1 MFQEDSH
8 EISDQFIIAL
18 IKQELEEFSMG
29 EGNEEVFFSLED
41 DVPVASS
48 KPTKATPV
56 AEEEETTLEDVEILD
71 AEIVMQATGD
81 YAVEWPLIGMDCPD
95 CASKAIKALNF
106 MPQVSTPVVSA
117 TSGKVK
123 LSINLEK
130 GPLSEVSNV
139 LRSLGHA
146 PDTEHHHL
154 KGIKAANV
162 AKRNNTT
169 LRELKKLFR
178 LQPGVLDAD
187 IEKDGRILLQMVTSG
202 DQELLAKRDEAI
214 EEVCGS
220 QPRYVTT
227 TSNRLRPDQFRLLG
241 AAFALPILLAVMFL
255 EIIGIE
261 GWIPALIA
269 LPGIIISSY
278 QMFREAIASI
288 INRQLGFQ
296 VLTSLAVIGAC
307 GLMMWEEALIVSI
320 LVALTAHLEG
330 DALMKAREAMQGGLD
345 RLPRVARRVKEKQS
359 FTPSAIQ
366 IGGIASM
373 SNAMSPMNTHH
384 HHHAGP
390 EQIPIDLLKVGDH
403 IEIRSGELV
412 PSDGTIIEGR
422 GALNKAPLTGE
433 SVPVDVEEGD
443 FLQAGLVL
451 ARGPVVL
458 EVEAVGEETQLFE
471 LIEAVHT
478 FRDEPPRLQ
487 ASIERF
493 TSIWIPIVLFGA
505 FGVYWFLYPDNWK
518 IILLLW
524 VVACPC
530 AMLLAAPV
538 PHAAALA
545 NSAHMGAIA
554 RGGNVLERLAKVNHV
569 FLDKTGTLTSGKPSI
584 GQVIMAKGRR
594 KDASIALAAGIEAR
608 SSHPY
613 AEALREYAT
622 GLNIE
627 PSEVKK
633 IKDVNAGIQAVR
645 NKEEVLMLRPDALA
659 TYNIEMP
666 SEIQAEVKRAEQ
678 QGHGASVLAKG
689 GKCVALFT
697 FVHDDTRQ
705 GADELIPELHKMG
718 IHVQLL
724 SGDQQGAVDRFA
736 SSVGLPKTDAFGN
749 QSPEDK
755 VDVVRS
761 RSEIAVTMMVGDGFN
776 DAAALAVADVGV
788 AVGSGESVNVEAA
801 DVMIPGDDPR
811 MLADLLKLAR
821 KTERNFR
828 QNISFSMMVTVT
840 LVYAVVNGFY
850 DALWVGVLVHELSV
864 ILVILNGARLA
875 EGTGTLTLVKNTF
888 IAMWEATRIAL
899 ETGRK
904 QLLEMRT

>member
-1 MFQEDSH
+1 MTV
-8 EISDQFIIAL
+8 L
-18 IKQELEEFSMG
+18 IKQEQDQNDMG
-29 EGNEEVFFSLED
+29 EDDSDVFFSLED
-41 DVPVASS
+41 DPVEGPSEPVQAPPSVIVNE
-48 KPTKATPV
+48 PV
-56 AEEEETTLEDVEILD
+56 AEEVEILD

-81 YAVEWPLIGMDCPD
+81 YTVEWPLIGMDCPD
-95 CASKAIKALNF
+95 CASKATKALNL
-106 MPQVSTPVVSA
+106 MPQVSCPVVSA
-117 TSGKVK
+117 TSGEVK
-123 LSINLEK
+123 LSVDLEK
-130 GPLSEVSNV
+130 GALSEVSNV

-146 PDTEHHHL
+146 PDTEHHQL
-154 KGIKAANV
+154 KGVKAGNV

-178 LQPGVLDAD
+178 LQPGILDAD

-202 DQELLAKRDEAI
+202 DKELLKKRDEAI
-214 EEVCGS
+214 EQVCGS
-220 QPRYVTT
+220 EPRYVAT

-241 AAFALPILLAVMFL
+241 AAFALPLLLIIIAL
-255 EIIGIE
+255 ELVGIE
-261 GWIPALIA
+261 GWIPAAIA
-269 LPGIIISSY
+269 IPGILVSSY

-288 INRQLGFQ
+288 VNRQLGFQ

-307 GLMMWEEALIVSI
+307 GLMMWEEALIVAI

-345 RLPRVARRVKEKQS
+345 RLPRVARRVPEKKS
-359 FTPSAIQ
+359 FTPSSIQ
-366 IGGIASM
+366 IGIAPSTT
-373 SNAMSPMNTHH
+373 ATMSPAVD
-384 HHHAGP
+384 HAHSEP
-390 EQIPIDLLKVGDH
+390 EQVPIDLLSVGDL
-403 IEIRSGELV
+403 IEVRSGELV
-412 PSDGTIIEGR
+412 PADGRIVEGR

-443 FLQAGLVL
+443 FVQAGLVL

-458 EVEAVGEETQLFE
+458 KVEAVGEQTQLFE

-487 ASIERF
+487 ASIEKF
-493 TSIWIPIVLFGA
+493 TALWIPIVLFGA

-530 AMLLAAPV
+530 ALLLAAPV

-554 RGGNVLERLAKVNHV
+554 RGGDVLERLAKVNHV

-584 GQVIMAKGRR
+584 GKVVMAKGRR
-594 KDASIALAAGIEAR
+594 REASVALAAGIEAR

-613 AEALREYAT
+613 ADALRAFAEEQ
-622 GLNIE
+622 NIQ
-627 PSEVKK
+627 PVDVKN
-633 IKDVNAGIQAVR
+633 IKDVNAGIQAMR
-645 NKEEVLMLRPDALA
+645 SKEEVLMLRPDALA
-659 TYNIEMP
+659 EYNIEIP
-666 SEIQAEVKRAEQ
+666 AELKKEVELAEA

-718 IHVQLL
+718 IHVQIL

-736 SSVGLPKTDAFGN
+736 SSVGLPKADAFGN

-755 VDVVRS
+755 VAVVRS
-761 RSEIAVTMMVGDGFN
+761 RSDIAVTMMVGDGFN

-811 MLADLLKLAR
+811 MLSDLLKLAR
-821 KTERNFR
+821 RTERNFR
-828 QNISFSMMVTVT
+828 QNLSFSILVTVT

-850 DALWVGVLVHELSV
+850 DALWVGVLVHEASV

-904 QLLEMRT
+904 QLREMRS

>member
-1 MFQEDSH
+1 MAE
-8 EISDQFIIAL
+8 
-18 IKQELEEFSMG
+18 G
-29 EGNEEVFFSLED
+29 EGDVFFSLED
-41 DVPVASS
+41 DVKETPS
-48 KPTKATPV
+48 KPVEVAPTPV
-56 AEEEETTLEDVEILD
+56 EEEQPLEDVEILD

-81 YAVEWPLIGMDCPD
+81 YKVEWPLVGMDCPD
-95 CASKAIKALNF
+95 CASKATKALNL
-106 MPQVSTPVVSA
+106 MPQVSSPVVSA
-117 TSGKVK
+117 TSGEVK
-123 LSINLEK
+123 LSVDLEK
-130 GPLSEVSNV
+130 GALSEVSNV

-154 KGIKAANV
+154 KGVKAANV

-178 LQPGVLDAD
+178 LQPGILDAD

-202 DQELLAKRDEAI
+202 DQELLKKRDEAI
-214 EEVCGS
+214 EQVCGS
-220 QPRYVTT
+220 QPKYVAT

-241 AAFALPILLAVMFL
+241 AAFALPLLLIIIVL
-255 EIIGIE
+255 ELIGIE
-261 GWIPALIA
+261 GWIPAAIA
-269 LPGIIISSY
+269 IPGIIVSSY
-278 QMFREAIASI
+278 QMFREAIASVV
-288 INRQLGFQ
+288 NRQLGFQ

-307 GLMMWEEALIVSI
+307 GLMMWEEALIVAI

-345 RLPRVARRVKEKQS
+345 RLPRVARRIPDKKS

-366 IGGIASM
+366 IGGAS
-373 SNAMSPMNTHH
+373 SISLPMAPAGG
-384 HHHAGP
+384 HADSEP
-390 EQIPIDLLKVGDH
+390 EQVPIDLLSVGDL
-403 IEIRSGELV
+403 IEVRSGELV
-412 PSDGTIIEGR
+412 PADGRIVDGR

-433 SVPVDVEEGD
+433 SVPEDVQEGD
-443 FLQAGLVL
+443 FVQAGLVL
-451 ARGPVVL
+451 ARGPVIL
-458 EVEAVGEETQLFE
+458 KVEAVGEATQLFE

-493 TSIWIPIVLFGA
+493 TAIWIPVVLFGA
-505 FGVYWFLYPDNWK
+505 FGVYWFMYPDNWK

-530 AMLLAAPV
+530 ALLLAAPV

-584 GQVIMAKGRR
+584 GKVVMAKGRR
-594 KDASIALAAGIEAR
+594 REASVALAAGIEAR

-613 AEALREYAT
+613 AEALREFAEEQK
-622 GLNIE
+622 IQAV
-627 PSEVKK
+627 EVKK
-633 IKDVNAGIQAVR
+633 IKDVNAGIQAMR
-645 NKEEVLMLRPDALA
+645 NKEEVLMLRPDALSE
-659 TYNIEMP
+659 YKIELP
-666 SEIQAEVKRAEQ
+666 AELKKEVELAES

-718 IHVQLL
+718 IHVQIL

-755 VDVVRS
+755 VAVVRS
-761 RSEIAVTMMVGDGFN
+761 RSDISVTMMVGDGFN

-801 DVMIPGDDPR
+801 DVLIPGDDPR

-821 KTERNFR
+821 RTERNFK
-828 QNISFSMMVTVT
+828 QNLTFSILVTIT
-840 LVYAVVNGFY
+840 LVYAVINGFY
-850 DALWVGVLVHELSV
+850 SALWVGVLVHEASV

-888 IAMWEATRIAL
+888 IAMWEATITAL
-899 ETGRK
+899 QTGRK
-904 QLLEMRT
+904 QLNEMRS

>member
-1 MFQEDSH
+1 
-8 EISDQFIIAL
+8 
-18 IKQELEEFSMG
+18 MG
-29 EGNEEVFFSLED
+29 EGDEEVFFSLED
-41 DVPVASS
+41 EEPKTSS
-48 KPTKATPV
+48 KQEQPSIPPQ
-56 AEEEETTLEDVEILD
+56 EDESDDKNIEILD
-71 AEIVMQATGD
+71 AEIIMQATGD
-81 YAVEWPLIGMDCPD
+81 YLVEWPLIGMDCPD
-95 CASKAIKALNF
+95 CASKATKALNL

-117 TSGKVK
+117 TSGEVK
-123 LSINLEK
+123 LSLDLEK
-130 GPLSEVSNV
+130 GALSEVSNV

-169 LRELKKLFR
+169 LRDLKKLFR
-178 LQPGVLDAD
+178 LQPGILDAD

-202 DQELLAKRDEAI
+202 DQELLNKRDEAI
-214 EEVCGS
+214 EQVCGS
-220 QPRYVTT
+220 APRYVAT

-241 AAFALPILLAVMFL
+241 AAFALPLLFIVIFL
-255 EIIGIE
+255 ELIGIG
-261 GWIPALIA
+261 GWIPAAIA
-269 LPGIIISSY
+269 IPGILVSSY

-288 INRQLGFQ
+288 VNRQLGFQ

-307 GLMMWEEALIVSI
+307 GLMMWEEALIVAI

-345 RLPRVARRVKEKQS
+345 RLPRVARRVKEKKS
-359 FTPSAIQ
+359 FSPSTIQ
-366 IGGIASM
+366 IGGFTPVSNSM
-373 SNAMSPMNTHH
+373 APSAVHSHS
-384 HHHAGP
+384 GP
-390 EQIPIDLLKVGDH
+390 EQIPIDLLSVGDH

-412 PSDGTIIEGR
+412 PADGRIVEGK
-422 GALNKAPLTGE
+422 GALNRAPLTGE
-433 SVPVDVEEGD
+433 SVPVDVEDGD
-443 FLQAGLVL
+443 FVQAGLVL
-451 ARGPVVL
+451 SRGPIIL
-458 EVEAVGEETQLFE
+458 EVEAVGDDTQLFE

-493 TSIWIPIVLFGA
+493 TAIWVPIVLFGA

-518 IILLLW
+518 IVLLLW

-530 AMLLAAPV
+530 ALLLAAPV

-554 RGGNVLERLAKVNHV
+554 RGGNVLERLARVNHV

-584 GQVIMAKGRR
+584 GKVVMAKGRR
-594 KDASIALAAGIEAR
+594 RDASVALAAGIEAR

-613 AEALREYAT
+613 AEALREFAEKE
-622 GLNIE
+622 NIQ

-633 IKDVNAGIQAVR
+633 IKDVNAGIQAMR
-645 NKEEVLMLRPDALA
+645 NKEEVLMLRPDALSE
-659 TYNIEMP
+659 YSIELP
-666 SEIQAEVKRAEQ
+666 EELQKEVELTQ
-678 QGHGASVLAKG
+678 SLGHGASVLTKG

-718 IHVQLL
+718 IHVQIL

-736 SSVGLPKTDAFGN
+736 SSVGLQKTDAFGN

-755 VDVVRS
+755 VAVVRE
-761 RSEIAVTMMVGDGFN
+761 RSDISVTMMVGDGFN

-821 KTERNFR
+821 RTERNFR
-828 QNISFSMMVTVT
+828 QNLSFSILVTIT

-888 IAMWEATRIAL
+888 IAMWEATMVAVD
-899 ETGRK
+899 TGRK
-904 QLLEMRT
+904 QLSEIRS

>member
-1 MFQEDSH
+1 MTV
-8 EISDQFIIAL
+8 L
-18 IKQELEEFSMG
+18 IKQEQDQNDMG
-29 EGNEEVFFSLED
+29 EDDSDVFFSLED
-41 DVPVASS
+41 DPVEGPSEPVQAPPSVIVNE
-48 KPTKATPV
+48 PV
-56 AEEEETTLEDVEILD
+56 AEEVEILD

-81 YAVEWPLIGMDCPD
+81 YTVEWPLIGMDCPD
-95 CASKAIKALNF
+95 CASKATKALNL
-106 MPQVSTPVVSA
+106 MPQVSCPVVSA
-117 TSGKVK
+117 TSGEVK
-123 LSINLEK
+123 LSVDLEK
-130 GPLSEVSNV
+130 GALSEVSNV

-146 PDTEHHHL
+146 PDTEHHRL
-154 KGIKAANV
+154 KGVKAGNV

-178 LQPGVLDAD
+178 LQPGILDAD

-202 DQELLAKRDEAI
+202 DKELLKKRDEAI
-214 EEVCGS
+214 EQVCGS
-220 QPRYVTT
+220 EPRYVAT

-241 AAFALPILLAVMFL
+241 AAFALPLLLIIIAL
-255 EIIGIE
+255 ELVGIE
-261 GWIPALIA
+261 GWIPAAIA
-269 LPGIIISSY
+269 IPGILVSSY

-288 INRQLGFQ
+288 VNRQLGFQ

-307 GLMMWEEALIVSI
+307 GLMMWEEALIVAI

-345 RLPRVARRVKEKQS
+345 RLPRVARRVPEKKS
-359 FTPSAIQ
+359 FTPSSIQ
-366 IGGIASM
+366 IGIAPSTT
-373 SNAMSPMNTHH
+373 ATMSPAVD
-384 HHHAGP
+384 HAHSEP
-390 EQIPIDLLKVGDH
+390 EQVPIDLLSVGDL
-403 IEIRSGELV
+403 IEVRSGELV
-412 PSDGTIIEGR
+412 PADGRIVEGR

-443 FLQAGLVL
+443 FVQAGLVL

-458 EVEAVGEETQLFE
+458 KVEAVGEQTQLFE

-487 ASIERF
+487 ASIEKF
-493 TSIWIPIVLFGA
+493 TALWIPIVLFGA

-530 AMLLAAPV
+530 ALLLAAPV

-554 RGGNVLERLAKVNHV
+554 RGGDVLERLAKVNHV

-584 GQVIMAKGRR
+584 GKVVMAKGRR
-594 KDASIALAAGIEAR
+594 REASVALAAGIEAR

-613 AEALREYAT
+613 ADALRAFAEEQ
-622 GLNIE
+622 NIQ
-627 PSEVKK
+627 PVDVKN
-633 IKDVNAGIQAVR
+633 IKDVNAGIQAMR

-659 TYNIEMP
+659 EYNIEIP
-666 SEIQAEVKRAEQ
+666 AELKKEVELAEA

-718 IHVQLL
+718 IHVQIL

-736 SSVGLPKTDAFGN
+736 SSVGLPKADAFGN

-755 VDVVRS
+755 VAVVRS
-761 RSEIAVTMMVGDGFN
+761 RSDIAVTMMVGDGFN

-811 MLADLLKLAR
+811 MLSDLLKLAR
-821 KTERNFR
+821 RTERNFR
-828 QNISFSMMVTVT
+828 QNLSFSILVTVT

-850 DALWVGVLVHELSV
+850 DALWVGVLVHEASV

-904 QLLEMRT
+904 QLREMRS

>member
-1 MFQEDSH
+1 MT
-8 EISDQFIIAL
+8 AL
-18 IKQELEEFSMG
+18 IKQEHEQILMG
-29 EGNEEVFFSLED
+29 EGDSDVFFSLED
-41 DVPVASS
+41 DVKETPS
-48 KPTKATPV
+48 KPVEVAPTPV
-56 AEEEETTLEDVEILD
+56 EKEQPLEDVEILD

-81 YAVEWPLIGMDCPD
+81 YKVEWPLVGMDCPD
-95 CASKAIKALNF
+95 CASKATKALNL
-106 MPQVSTPVVSA
+106 MPQVSSPVVSA
-117 TSGKVK
+117 TSGEVK
-123 LSINLEK
+123 LSVDLEK
-130 GPLSEVSNV
+130 GALSEVSNV

-146 PDTEHHHL
+146 PNTEHHHL
-154 KGIKAANV
+154 KGVKAANV
-162 AKRNNTT
+162 AKRNNAT

-178 LQPGVLDAD
+178 LQPGILDAD

-202 DQELLAKRDEAI
+202 DQELLKKRDEAI
-214 EEVCGS
+214 EQVCGS
-220 QPRYVTT
+220 QPKYVAT

-241 AAFALPILLAVMFL
+241 AAFALPLLLTIIILELV
-255 EIIGIE
+255 GIE
-261 GWIPALIA
+261 GWIPAAIA
-269 LPGIIISSY
+269 IPGILVSSY
-278 QMFREAIASI
+278 QMFREAIASVV
-288 INRQLGFQ
+288 NRQLGFQ

-307 GLMMWEEALIVSI
+307 GLMMWEEALIVAI

-345 RLPRVARRVKEKQS
+345 RLPRVARRVPQKKS
-359 FTPSAIQ
+359 FIPSAIQ
-366 IGGIASM
+366 IGGAPST
-373 SNAMSPMNTHH
+373 SLPMAPAGG
-384 HHHAGP
+384 HADSEP
-390 EQIPIDLLKVGDH
+390 EQVPIDLLSVGDL
-403 IEIRSGELV
+403 IEVRSGELV
-412 PSDGTIIEGR
+412 PADGRIVDGR

-443 FLQAGLVL
+443 FVQAGLVL
-451 ARGPVVL
+451 ARGPVIL
-458 EVEAVGEETQLFE
+458 KVEAVGEETQLFE

-493 TSIWIPIVLFGA
+493 TAIWIPIVLFGA
-505 FGVYWFLYPDNWK
+505 FGVYWFLYPENWK

-530 AMLLAAPV
+530 ALLLAAPV

-584 GQVIMAKGRR
+584 GKVVMAKGRR
-594 KDASIALAAGIEAR
+594 REASIALAAGIETR

-613 AEALREYAT
+613 AEALREFAEEQK
-622 GLNIE
+622 IQAV
-627 PSEVKK
+627 EVKK
-633 IKDVNAGIQAVR
+633 IKDVNAGIQAMR
-645 NKEEVLMLRPDALA
+645 NKEEVLMLRPDALSE
-659 TYNIEMP
+659 YKIELP
-666 SEIQAEVKRAEQ
+666 AELKKEVELAES

-718 IHVQLL
+718 IHVQIL

-755 VDVVRS
+755 VTVVRS
-761 RSEIAVTMMVGDGFN
+761 RSDISVTMMVGDGFN

-801 DVMIPGDDPR
+801 DVLIPGDDPR

-821 KTERNFR
+821 RTERNFK
-828 QNISFSMMVTVT
+828 QNLTFSILVTIT
-840 LVYAVVNGFY
+840 LVYAVINGFY
-850 DALWVGVLVHELSV
+850 SALWVGVLVHEASV

-888 IAMWEATRIAL
+888 IAMWEATITAVQ
-899 ETGRK
+899 TGRK
-904 QLLEMRT
+904 QLNEMRS

>member
-1 MFQEDSH
+1 
-8 EISDQFIIAL
+8 
-18 IKQELEEFSMG
+18 
-29 EGNEEVFFSLED
+29 
-41 DVPVASS
+41 
-48 KPTKATPV
+48 
-56 AEEEETTLEDVEILD
+56 
-71 AEIVMQATGD
+71 
-81 YAVEWPLIGMDCPD
+81 
-95 CASKAIKALNF
+95 
-106 MPQVSTPVVSA
+106 
-117 TSGKVK
+117 
-123 LSINLEK
+123 
-130 GPLSEVSNV
+130 
-139 LRSLGHA
+139 
-146 PDTEHHHL
+146 
-154 KGIKAANV
+154 
-162 AKRNNTT
+162 
-169 LRELKKLFR
+169 
-178 LQPGVLDAD
+178 
-187 IEKDGRILLQMVTSG
+187 
-202 DQELLAKRDEAI
+202 
-214 EEVCGS
+214 
-220 QPRYVTT
+220 
-227 TSNRLRPDQFRLLG
+227 
-241 AAFALPILLAVMFL
+241 
-255 EIIGIE
+255 
-261 GWIPALIA
+261 
-269 LPGIIISSY
+269 
-278 QMFREAIASI
+278 
-288 INRQLGFQ
+288 
-296 VLTSLAVIGAC
+296 
-307 GLMMWEEALIVSI
+307 SI

-359 FTPSAIQ
+359 FAPSAIQ
-366 IGGIASM
+366 IGGIAPMSTSM
-373 SNAMSPMNTHH
+373 APTNAHDH
-384 HHHAGP
+384 GEP
-390 EQIPIDLLKVGDH
+390 EQIPIDLLSVGDH

-412 PSDGTIIEGR
+412 PADGKIVEGR

-493 TSIWIPIVLFGA
+493 TAIWIPIVLFGA

-584 GQVIMAKGRR
+584 GQVIIAKGRR

-613 AEALREYAT
+613 AEALREYASDH
-622 GLNIE
+622 NIE

-659 TYNIEMP
+659 AYNIEMP
-666 SEIQAEVKRAEQ
+666 SEIQTEVERAEQ

-755 VDVVRS
+755 VAVVRS

-821 KTERNFR
+821 RTERNFR
-828 QNISFSMMVTVT
+828 QNLSFSILVTVT

-850 DALWVGVLVHELSV
+850 DALWVGVLVHEMSV

-875 EGTGTLTLVKNTF
+875 EGTGMLTLVKNTF

-904 QLLEMRT
+904 QLREMRT

>member
-1 MFQEDSH
+1 
-8 EISDQFIIAL
+8 
-18 IKQELEEFSMG
+18 MG
-29 EGNEEVFFSLED
+29 EGDEEVFFSLED
-41 DVPVASS
+41 EEPKTPS
-48 KPTKATPV
+48 KQEQPSIPPQ
-56 AEEEETTLEDVEILD
+56 EDESDDKNIEILD
-71 AEIVMQATGD
+71 AEIIMQATGD
-81 YAVEWPLIGMDCPD
+81 YLVEWPLIGMDCPD
-95 CASKAIKALNF
+95 CASKATKALNL

-117 TSGKVK
+117 TSGEVK
-123 LSINLEK
+123 LSLDLEK
-130 GPLSEVSNV
+130 GALSEVSNV

-169 LRELKKLFR
+169 LRDLKKLFR
-178 LQPGVLDAD
+178 LQPGILDAD

-202 DQELLAKRDEAI
+202 DQELLNKRDEAI
-214 EEVCGS
+214 EQVCGS
-220 QPRYVTT
+220 APRYVAT

-241 AAFALPILLAVMFL
+241 AAFALPLLFIVIFL
-255 EIIGIE
+255 ELIGIG
-261 GWIPALIA
+261 GWIPAAIA
-269 LPGIIISSY
+269 IPGILVSSY

-288 INRQLGFQ
+288 VNRQLGFQ

-307 GLMMWEEALIVSI
+307 GLMMWEEALIVAI

-345 RLPRVARRVKEKQS
+345 RLPRVARRVKEKKS
-359 FTPSAIQ
+359 FSPSTIQ
-366 IGGIASM
+366 IGGFTPVSNSM
-373 SNAMSPMNTHH
+373 APSAVHSHS
-384 HHHAGP
+384 GP
-390 EQIPIDLLKVGDH
+390 EQIPIDLLSVGDH

-412 PSDGTIIEGR
+412 PADGRIVEGK
-422 GALNKAPLTGE
+422 GALNRAPLTGE
-433 SVPVDVEEGD
+433 SVPVDVEDGD
-443 FLQAGLVL
+443 FVQAGLVL
-451 ARGPVVL
+451 SRGPIIL
-458 EVEAVGEETQLFE
+458 EVEAVGDDTQLFE

-493 TSIWIPIVLFGA
+493 TAIWVPIVLFGA

-518 IILLLW
+518 IVLLLW

-530 AMLLAAPV
+530 ALLLAAPV

-554 RGGNVLERLAKVNHV
+554 RGGNVLERLARVNHV

-584 GQVIMAKGRR
+584 GKVVMAKGRR
-594 KDASIALAAGIEAR
+594 RDASVALAAGIEAR

-613 AEALREYAT
+613 AEALREFAEKE
-622 GLNIE
+622 NIQ

-633 IKDVNAGIQAVR
+633 IKDVNAGIQAMR
-645 NKEEVLMLRPDALA
+645 NKEEVLMLRPDALSE
-659 TYNIEMP
+659 YSIELP
-666 SEIQAEVKRAEQ
+666 EELQKEVELTQ
-678 QGHGASVLAKG
+678 SLGHGASVLTKG

-718 IHVQLL
+718 IHVQIL

-736 SSVGLPKTDAFGN
+736 SSVGLQKTDAFGN

-755 VDVVRS
+755 VTVVRE
-761 RSEIAVTMMVGDGFN
+761 RSDISVTMMVGDGFN

-821 KTERNFR
+821 RTERNFR
-828 QNISFSMMVTVT
+828 QNLSFSILVTIT

-888 IAMWEATRIAL
+888 IAMWEATMVAVD
-899 ETGRK
+899 TGRK
-904 QLLEMRT
+904 QLSEIRS

>member
-1 MFQEDSH
+1 
-8 EISDQFIIAL
+8 
-18 IKQELEEFSMG
+18 MG
-29 EGNEEVFFSLED
+29 ESDTDVFFSLED
-41 DVPVASS
+41 DDPKPSS
-48 KPTKATPV
+48 KSPEVPTQLP
-56 AEEEETTLEDVEILD
+56 EEEPVEEEDVEILD
-71 AEIVMQATGD
+71 AEIITQATGE
-81 YAVEWPLIGMDCPD
+81 YTVEWPLIGMDCPD
-95 CASKAIKALNF
+95 CASKATKALNL
-106 MPQVSTPVVSA
+106 MSQVSTPIVSA
-117 TSGKVK
+117 TSGEVK
-123 LSINLEK
+123 LSVDLEK
-130 GPLSEVSNV
+130 GALSEVSRV

-154 KGIKAANV
+154 KGVKAANV

-178 LQPGVLDAD
+178 LQPGILDAD

-202 DQELLAKRDEAI
+202 DQGLLKKRDEAI
-214 EEVCGS
+214 EQVCGS
-220 QPRYVTT
+220 APRYVAT
-227 TSNRLRPDQFRLLG
+227 TSDRLRPDQFRLLG
-241 AAFALPILLAVMFL
+241 AAFALPLLFIIIFL
-255 EIIGIE
+255 EVIGIE
-261 GWIPALIA
+261 GWIPAAIA
-269 LPGIIISSY
+269 IPGILVSSY
-278 QMFREAIASI
+278 QMFREAIASV

-307 GLMMWEEALIVSI
+307 GLMMWEEALIVAI

-330 DALMKAREAMQGGLD
+330 DALAKAREAMQGGLD
-345 RLPRVARRVKEKQS
+345 RLPRVARRVQSKKS

-366 IGGIASM
+366 IGGAS
-373 SNAMSPMNTHH
+373 SISLPMAPTGVGTNSE
-384 HHHAGP
+384 P
-390 EQIPIDLLKVGDH
+390 EQIPLELLSIGDH

-412 PSDGTIIEGR
+412 PTDGRIIEGR

-443 FLQAGLVL
+443 FVQAGLVL
-451 ARGPVVL
+451 ARGPIIL

-493 TSIWIPIVLFGA
+493 TAIWVPIVLFGA

-530 AMLLAAPV
+530 ALLLAAPV

-569 FLDKTGTLTSGKPSI
+569 FLDKTGTLTSGKPSL
-584 GQVIMAKGRR
+584 GKVVMAKGRR
-594 KDASIALAAGIEAR
+594 HDASVALAAGIEAR

-613 AEALREYAT
+613 AEALREFAQH
-622 GLNIE
+622 LNIE
-627 PSEVKK
+627 PIKVKK
-633 IKDVNAGIQAVR
+633 IKDVNAGIQAMR
-645 NKEEVLMLRPDALA
+645 NKEEVLMLRPNALSDYGIDISA
-659 TYNIEMP
+659 RLKKEVDL
-666 SEIQAEVKRAEQ
+666 AESS
-678 QGHGASVLAKG
+678 GHGASILTKG

-697 FVHDDTRQ
+697 FIHDDTLQ

-718 IHVQLL
+718 IHVQII

-736 SSVGLPKTDAFGN
+736 SSVGLPRTDAFGN

-755 VDVVRS
+755 VAVVRS
-761 RSEIAVTMMVGDGFN
+761 RSDIAVTMMVGDGFN

-788 AVGSGESVNVEAA
+788 AVGSGESVNIEAA
-801 DVMIPGDDPR
+801 DVMVPGDDPR

-821 KTERNFR
+821 RTERNFR
-828 QNISFSMMVTVT
+828 QNLSFSILVTVT

-850 DALWVGVLVHELSV
+850 DALWIGVLVHEMSV

-875 EGTGTLTLVKNTF
+875 EGTGTLTLVKKTF
-888 IAMWEATRIAL
+888 IAMWEATLVAFQ
-899 ETGRK
+899 TGRK
-904 QLLEMRT
+904 QFNKIRS

>member
-1 MFQEDSH
+1 
-8 EISDQFIIAL
+8 
-18 IKQELEEFSMG
+18 MG
-29 EGNEEVFFSLED
+29 EDDSDVFFSLED
-41 DVPVASS
+41 DPVEGPSEPVQAPPSVIVNE
-48 KPTKATPV
+48 PV
-56 AEEEETTLEDVEILD
+56 AEEVEILD

-81 YAVEWPLIGMDCPD
+81 YTVEWPLIGMDCPD
-95 CASKAIKALNF
+95 CASKATKALNL
-106 MPQVSTPVVSA
+106 MPQVSCPVVSA
-117 TSGKVK
+117 TSGEVK
-123 LSINLEK
+123 LSVDLEK
-130 GPLSEVSNV
+130 GALSEVSNV

-146 PDTEHHHL
+146 PDTEHHRL
-154 KGIKAANV
+154 KGVKAGNV

-178 LQPGVLDAD
+178 LQPGILDAD

-202 DQELLAKRDEAI
+202 DKELLKKRDEAI
-214 EEVCGS
+214 EQVCGS
-220 QPRYVTT
+220 EPRYVAT

-241 AAFALPILLAVMFL
+241 AAFALPLLLIIIAL
-255 EIIGIE
+255 ELVGIE
-261 GWIPALIA
+261 GWIPAAIA
-269 LPGIIISSY
+269 IPGILVSSY

-288 INRQLGFQ
+288 VNRQLGFQ

-307 GLMMWEEALIVSI
+307 GLMMWEEALIVAI

-345 RLPRVARRVKEKQS
+345 RLPRVARRVPEKKS
-359 FTPSAIQ
+359 FTPSTIQ
-366 IGGIASM
+366 IGIAPSTT
-373 SNAMSPMNTHH
+373 ATMSPAVD
-384 HHHAGP
+384 HAHSEP
-390 EQIPIDLLKVGDH
+390 EQVPIDLLSVGDL
-403 IEIRSGELV
+403 IEVRSGELV
-412 PSDGTIIEGR
+412 PADGRIVEGR

-443 FLQAGLVL
+443 FVQAGLVL

-458 EVEAVGEETQLFE
+458 KVEAVGEQTQLFE

-487 ASIERF
+487 ASIEKF
-493 TSIWIPIVLFGA
+493 TALWIPIVLFGA

-530 AMLLAAPV
+530 ALLLAAPV

-554 RGGNVLERLAKVNHV
+554 RGGDVLERLAKVNHV

-584 GQVIMAKGRR
+584 GKVVMAKGRR
-594 KDASIALAAGIEAR
+594 REASVALAAGIEAR

-613 AEALREYAT
+613 ADALRAFAEEQ
-622 GLNIE
+622 NIQ
-627 PSEVKK
+627 PVDVKN
-633 IKDVNAGIQAVR
+633 IKDVNAGIQAMR

-659 TYNIEMP
+659 EYNIEIP
-666 SEIQAEVKRAEQ
+666 AELKKEVELAEA

-718 IHVQLL
+718 IHVQIL

-736 SSVGLPKTDAFGN
+736 SSVGLPKADAFGN

-755 VDVVRS
+755 VAVVRS
-761 RSEIAVTMMVGDGFN
+761 RSDIAVTMMVGDGFN

-811 MLADLLKLAR
+811 MLSDLLKLAR
-821 KTERNFR
+821 RTERNFR
-828 QNISFSMMVTVT
+828 QNLSFSILVTVT

-850 DALWVGVLVHELSV
+850 DALWVGVLVHEASV

-904 QLLEMRT
+904 QLREMRS

>member
-1 MFQEDSH
+1 
-8 EISDQFIIAL
+8 
-18 IKQELEEFSMG
+18 MG
-29 EGNEEVFFSLED
+29 EGDEEVFFSLED
-41 DVPVASS
+41 EEPKTSS
-48 KPTKATPV
+48 KQEQPSLLPQ
-56 AEEEETTLEDVEILD
+56 EDESDDKNIEILD
-71 AEIVMQATGD
+71 AEIIMQATGD
-81 YAVEWPLIGMDCPD
+81 YLVEWPLIGMDCPD
-95 CASKAIKALNF
+95 CASKATKALNL

-117 TSGKVK
+117 TSGEVK
-123 LSINLEK
+123 LSLDLEK
-130 GPLSEVSNV
+130 GALSEVSNV

-169 LRELKKLFR
+169 LRDLKKLFR
-178 LQPGVLDAD
+178 LQPGILDAD

-202 DQELLAKRDEAI
+202 DQELLNKRDEAI
-214 EEVCGS
+214 EQVCGS
-220 QPRYVTT
+220 APRYVAT

-241 AAFALPILLAVMFL
+241 AAFALPLLFIVIFL
-255 EIIGIE
+255 ELIGIG
-261 GWIPALIA
+261 GWIPAAIA
-269 LPGIIISSY
+269 IPGILVSSY

-288 INRQLGFQ
+288 VNRQLGFQ

-307 GLMMWEEALIVSI
+307 GLMMWEEALIVAI

-345 RLPRVARRVKEKQS
+345 RLPRVARRVKEKKS
-359 FTPSAIQ
+359 FSPSTIQ
-366 IGGIASM
+366 IGGFTPVSNSM
-373 SNAMSPMNTHH
+373 APSAVHSHS
-384 HHHAGP
+384 GP
-390 EQIPIDLLKVGDH
+390 EQIPIDLLSVGDH

-412 PSDGTIIEGR
+412 PADGRIVEGK
-422 GALNKAPLTGE
+422 GALNRAPLTGE
-433 SVPVDVEEGD
+433 SVPVDVEDGD
-443 FLQAGLVL
+443 FVQAGLVL
-451 ARGPVVL
+451 SRGPIIL
-458 EVEAVGEETQLFE
+458 EVEAVGDDTQLFE

-493 TSIWIPIVLFGA
+493 TAIWVPIVLFGA

-518 IILLLW
+518 IVLLLW

-530 AMLLAAPV
+530 ALLLAAPV

-554 RGGNVLERLAKVNHV
+554 RGGNVLERLARVNHV

-584 GQVIMAKGRR
+584 GKVVMAKGRR
-594 KDASIALAAGIEAR
+594 RDASVALAAGIEAR

-613 AEALREYAT
+613 AEALREFAEKES
-622 GLNIE
+622 IQ

-633 IKDVNAGIQAVR
+633 IKDVNAGIQAMR
-645 NKEEVLMLRPDALA
+645 NKEEVLMLRPDALSE
-659 TYNIEMP
+659 YSIELP
-666 SEIQAEVKRAEQ
+666 EELQKEVELTQ
-678 QGHGASVLAKG
+678 SLGHGASVLTKD

-718 IHVQLL
+718 IHVQIL

-736 SSVGLPKTDAFGN
+736 SSVGLQKTDAFGN

-755 VDVVRS
+755 VAVVRE
-761 RSEIAVTMMVGDGFN
+761 RSDISVTMMVGDGFN

-821 KTERNFR
+821 RTERNFR
-828 QNISFSMMVTVT
+828 QNLSFSILVTIT

-888 IAMWEATRIAL
+888 IAMWEATMVAVD
-899 ETGRK
+899 TGRK
-904 QLLEMRT
+904 QLSEIRS

>member
-1 MFQEDSH
+1 
-8 EISDQFIIAL
+8 
-18 IKQELEEFSMG
+18 MG
-29 EGNEEVFFSLED
+29 EGDEEVFFSLED
-41 DVPVASS
+41 EEPKTSS
-48 KPTKATPV
+48 KQEQPSIPPQ
-56 AEEEETTLEDVEILD
+56 EDESDDKNIEILD
-71 AEIVMQATGD
+71 AEIIMQATGD
-81 YAVEWPLIGMDCPD
+81 YLVEWPLIGMDCPD
-95 CASKAIKALNF
+95 CASKATKALNL

-117 TSGKVK
+117 TSGEVK
-123 LSINLEK
+123 LSLDLEK
-130 GPLSEVSNV
+130 GALSEVSNV

-169 LRELKKLFR
+169 LRDLKKLFR
-178 LQPGVLDAD
+178 LQPGILDAD

-202 DQELLAKRDEAI
+202 DQELLNKRDEAI
-214 EEVCGS
+214 EQVCGS
-220 QPRYVTT
+220 APRYVAT

-241 AAFALPILLAVMFL
+241 AAFALPLLFIVIFL
-255 EIIGIE
+255 ELIGIG
-261 GWIPALIA
+261 GWIPAAIA
-269 LPGIIISSY
+269 IPGILVSSY

-288 INRQLGFQ
+288 VNRQLGFQ

-307 GLMMWEEALIVSI
+307 GLMMWEEALIVAI

-345 RLPRVARRVKEKQS
+345 RLPRVARRVKEKKS
-359 FTPSAIQ
+359 FSPSTIQ
-366 IGGIASM
+366 IGGFTPVSNSM
-373 SNAMSPMNTHH
+373 APSAVHSHS
-384 HHHAGP
+384 GP
-390 EQIPIDLLKVGDH
+390 EQIPIDLLSVGDH

-412 PSDGTIIEGR
+412 PADGRIVEGK
-422 GALNKAPLTGE
+422 GALNRAPLTGE
-433 SVPVDVEEGD
+433 SVPVDVEDGD
-443 FLQAGLVL
+443 FVQAGLVL
-451 ARGPVVL
+451 SRGPIIL
-458 EVEAVGEETQLFE
+458 EVEAVGDDTQLFE

-493 TSIWIPIVLFGA
+493 TAIWVPIVLFGA

-518 IILLLW
+518 IVLLLW

-530 AMLLAAPV
+530 ALLLAAPV

-554 RGGNVLERLAKVNHV
+554 RGGNVLERLARVNHV

-584 GQVIMAKGRR
+584 GKVVMAKGRR
-594 KDASIALAAGIEAR
+594 RDASVALAAGIEAR

-613 AEALREYAT
+613 AEALREFAEKQ
-622 GLNIE
+622 NIQ

-633 IKDVNAGIQAVR
+633 IKDVNAGIQAMR
-645 NKEEVLMLRPDALA
+645 NKEEVLMLRPDALSE
-659 TYNIEMP
+659 YSIELP
-666 SEIQAEVKRAEQ
+666 EELQKEVELTQ
-678 QGHGASVLAKG
+678 SLGHGASVLTKG

-718 IHVQLL
+718 IHVQIL

-736 SSVGLPKTDAFGN
+736 SSVGLQKTDAFGN

-755 VDVVRS
+755 VAVVRE
-761 RSEIAVTMMVGDGFN
+761 RSDISVTMMVGDGFN

-821 KTERNFR
+821 RTERNFR
-828 QNISFSMMVTVT
+828 QNLSFSILVTIT

-888 IAMWEATRIAL
+888 IAMWEATMVAVD
-899 ETGRK
+899 TGRK
-904 QLLEMRT
+904 QLSEIRS

>member
-1 MFQEDSH
+1 
-8 EISDQFIIAL
+8 
-18 IKQELEEFSMG
+18 MG
-29 EGNEEVFFSLED
+29 EGDGDVFFSLED
-41 DVPVASS
+41 DVKETPS
-48 KPTKATPV
+48 KPVEVAPTPV
-56 AEEEETTLEDVEILD
+56 EEEQPLEDVEILD

-81 YAVEWPLIGMDCPD
+81 YKVEWPLVGMDCPD
-95 CASKAIKALNF
+95 CASKATKALNL
-106 MPQVSTPVVSA
+106 MPQVSSPVVSA
-117 TSGKVK
+117 TSGEVK
-123 LSINLEK
+123 LSVDLEK
-130 GPLSEVSNV
+130 GALSEVSNV

-154 KGIKAANV
+154 KGVKAANV
-162 AKRNNTT
+162 AKRNNAT

-178 LQPGVLDAD
+178 LQPGILDAD

-202 DQELLAKRDEAI
+202 DQELLKKRDEAI
-214 EEVCGS
+214 EQVCGS
-220 QPRYVTT
+220 QPKYVAT

-241 AAFALPILLAVMFL
+241 AAFALPLLLIIILLELV
-255 EIIGIE
+255 GIE
-261 GWIPALIA
+261 GWIAAAIA
-269 LPGIIISSY
+269 IPGIIVSSY
-278 QMFREAIASI
+278 QMFREAIASVV
-288 INRQLGFQ
+288 NRQLGFQ

-307 GLMMWEEALIVSI
+307 GLMMWEEALIVAI

-345 RLPRVARRVKEKQS
+345 RLPRVARRVSEKKS

-366 IGGIASM
+366 IGGAS
-373 SNAMSPMNTHH
+373 SISLPMAP
-384 HHHAGP
+384 AGGHTDSEP
-390 EQIPIDLLKVGDH
+390 EQVPIDLLSVGDL
-403 IEIRSGELV
+403 IEVRSGELV
-412 PSDGTIIEGR
+412 PADGRIVDGR

-443 FLQAGLVL
+443 FVQAGLVL
-451 ARGPVVL
+451 ARGPVIL
-458 EVEAVGEETQLFE
+458 KVEAVGEETQLFE

-493 TSIWIPIVLFGA
+493 TAIWIPIVLFGA

-530 AMLLAAPV
+530 ALLLAAPV

-584 GQVIMAKGRR
+584 GKVVMAKGRR
-594 KDASIALAAGIEAR
+594 REASVALAAGIEAR

-613 AEALREYAT
+613 AEALREFAEEQK
-622 GLNIE
+622 IQAV
-627 PSEVKK
+627 EVKK
-633 IKDVNAGIQAVR
+633 IKDVNAGIQAMR
-645 NKEEVLMLRPDALA
+645 NKEEVLMLRPDALSE
-659 TYNIEMP
+659 YKIELP
-666 SEIQAEVKRAEQ
+666 AELKKEVELAES

-718 IHVQLL
+718 IHVQIL

-755 VDVVRS
+755 VAVVRS
-761 RSEIAVTMMVGDGFN
+761 RSDISVTMMVGDGFN

-801 DVMIPGDDPR
+801 DVLIPGDDPR

-821 KTERNFR
+821 RTERNFK
-828 QNISFSMMVTVT
+828 QNLTFSILVTIT

-850 DALWVGVLVHELSV
+850 SALWVGVLVHEASV

-888 IAMWEATRIAL
+888 IAMWEATITAL
-899 ETGRK
+899 QTGRK
-904 QLLEMRT
+904 QLNEMRS

>member
-1 MFQEDSH
+1 MAED
-8 EISDQFIIAL
+8 
-18 IKQELEEFSMG
+18 
-29 EGNEEVFFSLED
+29 NEEVFFSLED
-41 DVPVASS
+41 DVPAASS
-48 KPTKATPV
+48 KPIEPTPI
-56 AEEEETTLEDVEILD
+56 AEEEETIHEDVELLD
-71 AEIVMQATGD
+71 AEFVMQATGD

-95 CASKAIKALNF
+95 CASKATKALNF
-106 MPQVSTPVVSA
+106 MPQVSKPVVSA
-117 TSGKVK
+117 TSGEVK

-130 GPLSEVSNV
+130 GPLSEVSSV

-146 PDTEHHHL
+146 PDTEHHLL
-154 KGIKAANV
+154 KGVKAASV

-202 DQELLAKRDEAI
+202 DQDLLSKRDEAI

-241 AAFALPILLAVMFL
+241 AAFALPILLAVIFL
-255 EIIGIE
+255 EVIGIE
-261 GWIPALIA
+261 GWIPALVA

-278 QMFREAIASI
+278 QMFREAIASVV
-288 INRQLGFQ
+288 NRQLGFQ

-359 FTPSAIQ
+359 FTPTAIQ
-366 IGGIASM
+366 IGGFSPV
-373 SNAMSPMNTHH
+373 SNPMAPTHAH
-384 HHHAGP
+384 NHAGP
-390 EQIPIDLLKVGDH
+390 EQIPIDLLSVGDH

-412 PSDGTIIEGR
+412 PADGRIIEGR

-451 ARGPVVL
+451 ARGPIVL

-493 TSIWIPIVLFGA
+493 TAIWIPIVLFGA

-554 RGGNVLERLAKVNHV
+554 RGGSVLERLAKVNHV

-594 KDASIALAAGIEAR
+594 KEASIALAAGIEAR

-613 AEALREYAT
+613 AEALREYAAEC
-622 GLNIE
+622 NIE
-627 PSEVKK
+627 PSDVKK

-645 NKEEVLMLRPDALA
+645 NKEQVLMLRPDALA
-659 TYNIEMP
+659 EYNIEMP
-666 SEIQAEVKRAEQ
+666 AELQTEVERAEQ

-736 SSVGLPKTDAFGN
+736 ASVGLPKTDAFGN

-811 MLADLLKLAR
+811 MLGDLLKLAR

-828 QNISFSMMVTVT
+828 QNLTFSVLVTVT

-875 EGTGTLTLVKNTF
+875 EGTGTLALVKKTF

-904 QLLEMRT
+904 QLSEMRT

>member
-1 MFQEDSH
+1 
-8 EISDQFIIAL
+8 
-18 IKQELEEFSMG
+18 MG
-29 EGNEEVFFSLED
+29 EGDEEVFFSLED
-41 DVPVASS
+41 EEPKTSS
-48 KPTKATPV
+48 KQEQPSLLPQ
-56 AEEEETTLEDVEILD
+56 EDESDDKNIEILD
-71 AEIVMQATGD
+71 AEIIMQATGD
-81 YAVEWPLIGMDCPD
+81 YLVEWPLIGMDCPD
-95 CASKAIKALNF
+95 CASKATKALNL

-117 TSGKVK
+117 TSGEVK
-123 LSINLEK
+123 LSLDLEK
-130 GPLSEVSNV
+130 GALSEVSNV

-169 LRELKKLFR
+169 LRDLKKLFR
-178 LQPGVLDAD
+178 LQPGILDAD

-202 DQELLAKRDEAI
+202 DQELLNKRDEAI
-214 EEVCGS
+214 EQVCGS
-220 QPRYVTT
+220 APRYVAT

-241 AAFALPILLAVMFL
+241 AAFALPLLFIVIFL
-255 EIIGIE
+255 ELIGIG
-261 GWIPALIA
+261 GWIPAAIA
-269 LPGIIISSY
+269 IPGILVSSY

-288 INRQLGFQ
+288 VNRQLGFQ

-307 GLMMWEEALIVSI
+307 GLMMWEEALIVAI

-345 RLPRVARRVKEKQS
+345 RLPRVARRVKEKKS
-359 FTPSAIQ
+359 FSPSTIQ
-366 IGGIASM
+366 IGGFTPVSNSM
-373 SNAMSPMNTHH
+373 APSAVHSHS
-384 HHHAGP
+384 GP
-390 EQIPIDLLKVGDH
+390 EQIPIDLLSVGDH

-412 PSDGTIIEGR
+412 PADGRIVEGK
-422 GALNKAPLTGE
+422 GALNRAPLTGE
-433 SVPVDVEEGD
+433 SVPVDVEDGD
-443 FLQAGLVL
+443 FVQAGLVL
-451 ARGPVVL
+451 SRGPIIL
-458 EVEAVGEETQLFE
+458 EVEAVGDDTQLFE

-493 TSIWIPIVLFGA
+493 TAIWVPIVLFGA

-518 IILLLW
+518 IVLLLW

-530 AMLLAAPV
+530 ALLLAAPV

-554 RGGNVLERLAKVNHV
+554 RGGNVLERLARVNHV

-584 GQVIMAKGRR
+584 GKVVMAKGRR
-594 KDASIALAAGIEAR
+594 RDASVALAAGIEAR

-613 AEALREYAT
+613 AEALREFAEKE
-622 GLNIE
+622 NIQ

-633 IKDVNAGIQAVR
+633 IKDVNAGIQAMR
-645 NKEEVLMLRPDALA
+645 NKEEVLMLRPDALSE
-659 TYNIEMP
+659 YSIELP
-666 SEIQAEVKRAEQ
+666 EELQKEVELTQ
-678 QGHGASVLAKG
+678 SLGHGASVLTKG

-718 IHVQLL
+718 IHVQIL

-736 SSVGLPKTDAFGN
+736 SSVGLQKTDAFGN

-755 VDVVRS
+755 VAVVRE
-761 RSEIAVTMMVGDGFN
+761 RSDISVTMMVGDGFN

-821 KTERNFR
+821 RTERNFR
-828 QNISFSMMVTVT
+828 QNLSFSILVTIT

-875 EGTGTLTLVKNTF
+875 EGTGMLTLVKNTF
-888 IAMWEATRIAL
+888 IAMWEATMVAVD
-899 ETGRK
+899 TGRK
-904 QLLEMRT
+904 QLSEIRS

>member
-1 MFQEDSH
+1 
-8 EISDQFIIAL
+8 
-18 IKQELEEFSMG
+18 MG
-29 EGNEEVFFSLED
+29 EGDDDVFFSLED
-41 DVPVASS
+41 DVKETPS
-48 KPTKATPV
+48 KPVEVAPTPV
-56 AEEEETTLEDVEILD
+56 EKEQPLEDVEILD

-81 YAVEWPLIGMDCPD
+81 YKVEWPLVGMDCPD
-95 CASKAIKALNF
+95 CASKATKALNL
-106 MPQVSTPVVSA
+106 MPQVSSPIVSA
-117 TSGKVK
+117 TSGEVK
-123 LSINLEK
+123 LSVDLEK
-130 GPLSEVSNV
+130 GALSEVSNV

-154 KGIKAANV
+154 KGVKAANV

-178 LQPGVLDAD
+178 LQPGILDAD

-202 DQELLAKRDEAI
+202 DQELLKKRDEAI
-214 EEVCGS
+214 EQVCGS
-220 QPRYVTT
+220 QPKYVAT

-241 AAFALPILLAVMFL
+241 AAFALPLLLTIIILELV
-255 EIIGIE
+255 GIE
-261 GWIPALIA
+261 GWIPAAIA
-269 LPGIIISSY
+269 IPGILVSSY
-278 QMFREAIASI
+278 QMFREAIASVV
-288 INRQLGFQ
+288 NRQLGFQ

-307 GLMMWEEALIVSI
+307 GLMMWEEALIVAI

-345 RLPRVARRVKEKQS
+345 RLPRVARRVSEKKS

-366 IGGIASM
+366 IGGAS
-373 SNAMSPMNTHH
+373 SISLPMAPAGG
-384 HHHAGP
+384 HADSEP
-390 EQIPIDLLKVGDH
+390 EQVPIDLLSVGDL
-403 IEIRSGELV
+403 IEVRSGELV
-412 PSDGTIIEGR
+412 PADGRIVDGR

-443 FLQAGLVL
+443 FVQAGLVL
-451 ARGPVVL
+451 ARGPVIL
-458 EVEAVGEETQLFE
+458 KVEAVGEETQLFE

-478 FRDEPPRLQ
+478 FREEPPRLQ

-493 TSIWIPIVLFGA
+493 TAIWIPLVLFGA
-505 FGVYWFLYPDNWK
+505 FGVYWFMYPDNWK

-530 AMLLAAPV
+530 ALLLAAPV

-584 GQVIMAKGRR
+584 GKVVMAKGRR
-594 KDASIALAAGIEAR
+594 REASVALAAGIEAR

-613 AEALREYAT
+613 AEALREFAEEQ
-622 GLNIE
+622 NIQAV
-627 PSEVKK
+627 EVKK
-633 IKDVNAGIQAVR
+633 IKDVNAGIQAMQ
-645 NKEEVLMLRPDALA
+645 NKEEVLMLRPDALSE
-659 TYNIEMP
+659 YKIEIP
-666 SEIQAEVKRAEQ
+666 AELKKEVELAES

-718 IHVQLL
+718 IHVQIL

-755 VDVVRS
+755 VAVVRS
-761 RSEIAVTMMVGDGFN
+761 RSDISVTMMVGDGFN

-801 DVMIPGDDPR
+801 DVLIPGDDPR

-821 KTERNFR
+821 RTERNFK
-828 QNISFSMMVTVT
+828 QNLTFSILVTIT
-840 LVYAVVNGFY
+840 LVYAVINGFY
-850 DALWVGVLVHELSV
+850 SALWVGVLVHEASV

-888 IAMWEATRIAL
+888 IAMWEATITAL
-899 ETGRK
+899 QTGRK
-904 QLLEMRT
+904 QLNEMRN

>member
-1 MFQEDSH
+1 M
-8 EISDQFIIAL
+8 
-18 IKQELEEFSMG
+18 KQELDVFSMA
-29 EGNEEVFFSLED
+29 EDNEEVFFSLED
-41 DVPVASS
+41 DVPAASS
-48 KPTKATPV
+48 KPIEPTPI
-56 AEEEETTLEDVEILD
+56 AEEEETIHEDVELLD
-71 AEIVMQATGD
+71 AEFVMQATGD

-95 CASKAIKALNF
+95 CASKATKALNF
-106 MPQVSTPVVSA
+106 MPQVSKPVVSA
-117 TSGKVK
+117 TSGEVK

-130 GPLSEVSNV
+130 GPLSEVSSV

-146 PDTEHHHL
+146 PDTEHHLL
-154 KGIKAANV
+154 KGVKAASV

-202 DQELLAKRDEAI
+202 DQDLLSKRDEAI

-241 AAFALPILLAVMFL
+241 AAFALPILLAVIFL
-255 EIIGIE
+255 EVIGIE
-261 GWIPALIA
+261 GWIPALVA

-278 QMFREAIASI
+278 QMFREAIASVV
-288 INRQLGFQ
+288 NRQLGFQ

-359 FTPSAIQ
+359 FTPTAIQ
-366 IGGIASM
+366 IGGFSPV
-373 SNAMSPMNTHH
+373 SNPMAPTHAH
-384 HHHAGP
+384 NHAGP
-390 EQIPIDLLKVGDH
+390 EQIPIDLLSVGDH

-412 PSDGTIIEGR
+412 PADGRIIEGH

-451 ARGPVVL
+451 ARGPIVL

-493 TSIWIPIVLFGA
+493 TAIWIPIVLFGA

-554 RGGNVLERLAKVNHV
+554 RGGSVLERLAKVNHV

-594 KDASIALAAGIEAR
+594 KEASIALAAGIEAR

-613 AEALREYAT
+613 AEALREYAAEC
-622 GLNIE
+622 NIE
-627 PSEVKK
+627 SSDVKK

-645 NKEEVLMLRPDALA
+645 NKEQVLMLRPDALA
-659 TYNIEMP
+659 EYNIEMP
-666 SEIQAEVKRAEQ
+666 AELQTEVERAEQ

-736 SSVGLPKTDAFGN
+736 ASVGLPKTDAFGN

-811 MLADLLKLAR
+811 MLGDLLKLAR

-828 QNISFSMMVTVT
+828 QNLTFSVLVTVT

-875 EGTGTLTLVKNTF
+875 EGTGTLALVKKTF

-904 QLLEMRT
+904 QLSEMRT

>member
-1 MFQEDSH
+1 MT
-8 EISDQFIIAL
+8 AL
-18 IKQELEEFSMG
+18 IKQEHEQILMG
-29 EGNEEVFFSLED
+29 EGDSDVFFSLED
-41 DVPVASS
+41 EVKETPS
-48 KPTKATPV
+48 KPVEVAPTPV
-56 AEEEETTLEDVEILD
+56 EEEQPLEDVEILD

-81 YAVEWPLIGMDCPD
+81 YKVEWPLIGMDCPD
-95 CASKAIKALNF
+95 CASKATKALNL
-106 MPQVSTPVVSA
+106 MPQVSSPVVSA
-117 TSGKVK
+117 TSGEVK
-123 LSINLEK
+123 LSVDLEK
-130 GPLSEVSNV
+130 GALSEVSNV

-154 KGIKAANV
+154 KGVKAANV
-162 AKRNNTT
+162 AKRNNAT

-178 LQPGVLDAD
+178 LQPGILDAD

-202 DQELLAKRDEAI
+202 DQELLKKRDEAI
-214 EEVCGS
+214 EQVCGS
-220 QPRYVTT
+220 QPKYVAT

-241 AAFALPILLAVMFL
+241 AAFALPLLLVIIFL
-255 EIIGIE
+255 ELIGIE
-261 GWIPALIA
+261 GWIPAAIA
-269 LPGIIISSY
+269 IPGIIVSSY

-288 INRQLGFQ
+288 VNRQLGFQ

-307 GLMMWEEALIVSI
+307 GLMMWEEALIVAI

-345 RLPRVARRVKEKQS
+345 RLPRVARRVPQKKS
-359 FTPSAIQ
+359 FIPSAIQ
-366 IGGIASM
+366 IGGAPST
-373 SNAMSPMNTHH
+373 SLPMAPAGG
-384 HHHAGP
+384 HADSEP
-390 EQIPIDLLKVGDH
+390 EQVPIDLLSVGDL
-403 IEIRSGELV
+403 IEVRSGELV
-412 PSDGTIIEGR
+412 PADGRIVDGR

-443 FLQAGLVL
+443 FVQAGLVL
-451 ARGPVVL
+451 ARGPVIL
-458 EVEAVGEETQLFE
+458 KVEAVGEETQLFE

-493 TSIWIPIVLFGA
+493 TAIWIPIVLFGA
-505 FGVYWFLYPDNWK
+505 FGVYWFLYPENWK

-530 AMLLAAPV
+530 ALLLAAPV

-584 GQVIMAKGRR
+584 GKVVMAKGRR
-594 KDASIALAAGIEAR
+594 REASIALAAGIETR

-613 AEALREYAT
+613 AEALREFAEEQK
-622 GLNIE
+622 IQAV
-627 PSEVKK
+627 EVKK
-633 IKDVNAGIQAVR
+633 IKDVNAGIQAMR
-645 NKEEVLMLRPDALA
+645 NKEEVLMLRPDALSE
-659 TYNIEMP
+659 YKIELP
-666 SEIQAEVKRAEQ
+666 AELKKEVELAES

-718 IHVQLL
+718 IHVQIL

-755 VDVVRS
+755 VSVVRS
-761 RSEIAVTMMVGDGFN
+761 RSDISVTMMVGDGFN

-801 DVMIPGDDPR
+801 DVLIPGDDPR

-821 KTERNFR
+821 RTERNFK
-828 QNISFSMMVTVT
+828 QNLTFSILVTIT
-840 LVYAVVNGFY
+840 LVYAVINGFY
-850 DALWVGVLVHELSV
+850 SALWVGVLVHEASV

-888 IAMWEATRIAL
+888 MAMWEATISAL
-899 ETGRK
+899 QTGRK
-904 QLLEMRT
+904 QLNEMRS

>member
-1 MFQEDSH
+1 
-8 EISDQFIIAL
+8 
-18 IKQELEEFSMG
+18 MG
-29 EGNEEVFFSLED
+29 EGDGDVFFSLED
-41 DVPVASS
+41 DLVEPPS
-48 KPTKATPV
+48 KPVKASPSPT
-56 AEEEETTLEDVEILD
+56 EEEQKPVSVEILD

-81 YAVEWPLIGMDCPD
+81 YTVEWPLIGMDCPD
-95 CASKAIKALNF
+95 CASKATKALNL
-106 MPQVSTPVVSA
+106 MPQVSSPVVSA
-117 TSGKVK
+117 TSGEVK
-123 LSINLEK
+123 LSVDLEK
-130 GPLSEVSNV
+130 GALSEVSNV

-178 LQPGVLDAD
+178 LQPGILDAD

-202 DQELLAKRDEAI
+202 DQDLLRKRDEAI
-214 EEVCGS
+214 EFVCGS
-220 QPRYVTT
+220 QPKYVAT

-241 AAFALPILLAVMFL
+241 AAFALPLLFLIIILEL
-255 EIIGIE
+255 IGIE
-261 GWIPALIA
+261 GWIPAAIA
-269 LPGIIISSY
+269 IPGIIVSSY
-278 QMFREAIASI
+278 QMFREAFASI

-307 GLMMWEEALIVSI
+307 GLMMWEEALIVAI

-345 RLPRVARRVKEKQS
+345 RLPRVARRVPEKKT

-366 IGGIASM
+366 IVAPSTMVPSM
-373 SNAMSPMNTHH
+373 TPSNGHVDSE
-384 HHHAGP
+384 P
-390 EQIPIDLLKVGDH
+390 EQIPIDLLSKGDL

-412 PSDGTIIEGR
+412 PADGRIVEGR

-443 FLQAGLVL
+443 FVQAGLVL
-451 ARGPVVL
+451 ARGPVIL
-458 EVEAVGEETQLFE
+458 RVEAVGDQTQLFE

-493 TSIWIPIVLFGA
+493 TAIWVPVVLFGA

-518 IILLLW
+518 IVLLLW

-530 AMLLAAPV
+530 ALLLAAPV

-554 RGGNVLERLAKVNHV
+554 RGGNVLERLARVNHV

-584 GQVIMAKGRR
+584 GKIVMAKGRR
-594 KDASIALAAGIEAR
+594 REASVALAAGIEAR

-613 AEALREYAT
+613 AEALREFAEEQ
-622 GLNIE
+622 NIQ
-627 PSEVKK
+627 PVEVKK
-633 IKDVNAGIQAVR
+633 IKDVNAGIQGMR
-645 NKEEVLMLRPDALA
+645 SKEEVLMLRPDALSG
-659 TYNIEMP
+659 YGIDIPDDLKE
-666 SEIQAEVKRAEQ
+666 EVELAES

-697 FVHDDTRQ
+697 FIHDDTRQ

-718 IHVQLL
+718 IHVQIL

-736 SSVGLPKTDAFGN
+736 SSVGLSKTDAFGN

-755 VDVVRS
+755 VDVVRH
-761 RSEIAVTMMVGDGFN
+761 RSDIKVTMMVGDGFN

-821 KTERNFR
+821 RTERNFR
-828 QNISFSMMVTVT
+828 QNLSFSILVTIT
-840 LVYAVVNGFY
+840 LVYAVINGFY
-850 DALWVGVLVHELSV
+850 DALWVGVLVHEASV

-875 EGTGTLTLVKNTF
+875 EGTGTLALVKNTF
-888 IAMWEATRIAL
+888 IAMWQATLVAL
-899 ETGRK
+899 QTGRK
-904 QLLEMRT
+904 QLREIRS

>member
-1 MFQEDSH
+1 MT
-8 EISDQFIIAL
+8 AL
-18 IKQELEEFSMG
+18 IKQEHEQILMG
-29 EGNEEVFFSLED
+29 EGDSDVFFSLED
-41 DVPVASS
+41 EVKETPS
-48 KPTKATPV
+48 KPVEVAPTPV
-56 AEEEETTLEDVEILD
+56 EEEQPLEDVEILD

-81 YAVEWPLIGMDCPD
+81 YKVEWPLIGMDCPD
-95 CASKAIKALNF
+95 CASKATKALNL
-106 MPQVSTPVVSA
+106 MPQVSSPVVSA
-117 TSGKVK
+117 TSGEVK
-123 LSINLEK
+123 LSVDLEK
-130 GPLSEVSNV
+130 GALSEVSNV

-154 KGIKAANV
+154 KGVKAANV
-162 AKRNNTT
+162 AKRNNAT

-178 LQPGVLDAD
+178 LQPGILDAD

-202 DQELLAKRDEAI
+202 DQELLKKRDEAI
-214 EEVCGS
+214 EQVCGS
-220 QPRYVTT
+220 QPKYVAT

-241 AAFALPILLAVMFL
+241 AAFALPLLLVIIFL
-255 EIIGIE
+255 ELIGIE
-261 GWIPALIA
+261 GWIPAAIA
-269 LPGIIISSY
+269 IPGIIVSSY

-288 INRQLGFQ
+288 VNRQLGFQ

-307 GLMMWEEALIVSI
+307 GLMMWEEALIVAI

-345 RLPRVARRVKEKQS
+345 RLPRVARRVPQKKS
-359 FTPSAIQ
+359 FIPSAIQ
-366 IGGIASM
+366 IGGAPST
-373 SNAMSPMNTHH
+373 SLPMAPAGG
-384 HHHAGP
+384 HADSEP
-390 EQIPIDLLKVGDH
+390 EQVPIDLLSVGDL
-403 IEIRSGELV
+403 IEVRSGELV
-412 PSDGTIIEGR
+412 PADGRIVDGR

-443 FLQAGLVL
+443 FVQAGLVL
-451 ARGPVVL
+451 ARGPVIL
-458 EVEAVGEETQLFE
+458 KVEAVGEETQLFE

-493 TSIWIPIVLFGA
+493 TAIWIPIVLFGA
-505 FGVYWFLYPDNWK
+505 FGVYWFLYPENWK

-530 AMLLAAPV
+530 ALLLAAPV

-584 GQVIMAKGRR
+584 GKVVMAKGRR
-594 KDASIALAAGIEAR
+594 REASIALAAGIETR

-613 AEALREYAT
+613 AEALREFAEEQK
-622 GLNIE
+622 IQAV
-627 PSEVKK
+627 EVKK
-633 IKDVNAGIQAVR
+633 IKDVNAGIQAMR
-645 NKEEVLMLRPDALA
+645 NKEEVLMLRPDALSE
-659 TYNIEMP
+659 YKIELP
-666 SEIQAEVKRAEQ
+666 AELKKEVELAES

-718 IHVQLL
+718 IHVQIL

-755 VDVVRS
+755 VAVVRS
-761 RSEIAVTMMVGDGFN
+761 RSDISVTMMVGDGFN

-801 DVMIPGDDPR
+801 DVLIPGDDPR

-821 KTERNFR
+821 RTERNFK
-828 QNISFSMMVTVT
+828 QNLTFSILVTIT

-850 DALWVGVLVHELSV
+850 SALWVGVLVHEASV

-888 IAMWEATRIAL
+888 MAMWEATISAL
-899 ETGRK
+899 QTGRK
-904 QLLEMRT
+904 QLNEMRS

>member
-1 MFQEDSH
+1 MTV
-8 EISDQFIIAL
+8 L
-18 IKQELEEFSMG
+18 IKQEQDQNDMG
-29 EGNEEVFFSLED
+29 EDDSDVFFSLED
-41 DVPVASS
+41 DPVEGPSEPVQAPPSVVVNE
-48 KPTKATPV
+48 PV
-56 AEEEETTLEDVEILD
+56 AEEVEILD

-81 YAVEWPLIGMDCPD
+81 YTVEWPLIGMDCPD
-95 CASKAIKALNF
+95 CASKATKALNL
-106 MPQVSTPVVSA
+106 MPQVSCPVVSA
-117 TSGKVK
+117 TSGEVK
-123 LSINLEK
+123 LSVDLEK
-130 GPLSEVSNV
+130 GALSEVSNV

-146 PDTEHHHL
+146 PDTEHHRL
-154 KGIKAANV
+154 KGVKAGNV

-178 LQPGVLDAD
+178 LQPGILDAD

-202 DQELLAKRDEAI
+202 DKELLKKRDEAI
-214 EEVCGS
+214 EQVCGS
-220 QPRYVTT
+220 EPRYVAT

-241 AAFALPILLAVMFL
+241 AAFALPLLLIIIAL
-255 EIIGIE
+255 ELVGIE
-261 GWIPALIA
+261 GWIPAAIA
-269 LPGIIISSY
+269 IPGILVSSY

-288 INRQLGFQ
+288 VNRQLGFQ

-307 GLMMWEEALIVSI
+307 GLMMWEEALIVAI

-345 RLPRVARRVKEKQS
+345 RLPRVARRVPEKKS

-366 IGGIASM
+366 IGIAPSTT
-373 SNAMSPMNTHH
+373 ATMSPAVD
-384 HHHAGP
+384 HAHSEP
-390 EQIPIDLLKVGDH
+390 EQVPIDLLSVGDL
-403 IEIRSGELV
+403 IEVRSGELV
-412 PSDGTIIEGR
+412 PADGRIVEGR

-443 FLQAGLVL
+443 FVQAGLVL

-458 EVEAVGEETQLFE
+458 KVEAVGEQTQLFE

-487 ASIERF
+487 ASIEKF
-493 TSIWIPIVLFGA
+493 TALWIPIVLFGA

-530 AMLLAAPV
+530 ALLLAAPV

-554 RGGNVLERLAKVNHV
+554 RGGDVLERLAKVNHV

-584 GQVIMAKGRR
+584 GKVVMAKGRR
-594 KDASIALAAGIEAR
+594 REASVALAAGIEAR

-613 AEALREYAT
+613 ADALRAFAEEQ
-622 GLNIE
+622 NIQ
-627 PSEVKK
+627 PVDVKN
-633 IKDVNAGIQAVR
+633 IKDVNAGIQAMR

-659 TYNIEMP
+659 EYNIEIP
-666 SEIQAEVKRAEQ
+666 AELKKEVELAEA

-718 IHVQLL
+718 IHVQIL

-755 VDVVRS
+755 VAVVRS
-761 RSEIAVTMMVGDGFN
+761 RSDIAVTMMVGDGFN

-811 MLADLLKLAR
+811 MLSDLLKLAR
-821 KTERNFR
+821 RTERNFR
-828 QNISFSMMVTVT
+828 QNLSFSILVTVT

-850 DALWVGVLVHELSV
+850 DALWVGVLVHEASV

-904 QLLEMRT
+904 QLREMRS

>member
-1 MFQEDSH
+1 M
-8 EISDQFIIAL
+8 
-18 IKQELEEFSMG
+18 KQELDVFSMA
-29 EGNEEVFFSLED
+29 EDNEEVFFSLED
-41 DVPVASS
+41 DVPAASS
-48 KPTKATPV
+48 KPIEPTPI
-56 AEEEETTLEDVEILD
+56 AEEEETIHEDVELLD
-71 AEIVMQATGD
+71 AEFVMQATGD

-95 CASKAIKALNF
+95 CASKATKALNF
-106 MPQVSTPVVSA
+106 MPQVSKPVVSA
-117 TSGKVK
+117 TSGEVK

-130 GPLSEVSNV
+130 GPLSEVSSV

-146 PDTEHHHL
+146 PDTEHHLL
-154 KGIKAANV
+154 KGIKAASV

-202 DQELLAKRDEAI
+202 DQDLLTKRDEAI

-241 AAFALPILLAVMFL
+241 AAFALPILLAVIFL
-255 EIIGIE
+255 EVIGIE
-261 GWIPALIA
+261 GWIPALVA

-278 QMFREAIASI
+278 QMFREAIASVV
-288 INRQLGFQ
+288 NRQLGFQ

-359 FTPSAIQ
+359 FTPTAIQ
-366 IGGIASM
+366 IGGFSQV
-373 SNAMSPMNTHH
+373 SNPMAPTHAH
-384 HHHAGP
+384 NHAGP
-390 EQIPIDLLKVGDH
+390 EQIPIDLLSVGDH

-412 PSDGTIIEGR
+412 PADGRIIEGR

-451 ARGPVVL
+451 ARGPIVL

-493 TSIWIPIVLFGA
+493 TAIWIPIVLFGA

-554 RGGNVLERLAKVNHV
+554 RGGSVLERLAKVNHV

-613 AEALREYAT
+613 AEALREYAAEC
-622 GLNIE
+622 NIE
-627 PSEVKK
+627 PSDVKK

-645 NKEEVLMLRPDALA
+645 NKEQVLMLRPDALA
-659 TYNIEMP
+659 EYNIEMP
-666 SEIQAEVKRAEQ
+666 AELQTEVERAEQ

-736 SSVGLPKTDAFGN
+736 ASVGLPKTDAFGN

-811 MLADLLKLAR
+811 MLGDLLKLAR

-828 QNISFSMMVTVT
+828 QNLTFSVLVTVT

-875 EGTGTLTLVKNTF
+875 EGTGTLALVKKTF

-904 QLLEMRT
+904 QLSEMRT

>member
-1 MFQEDSH
+1 
-8 EISDQFIIAL
+8 
-18 IKQELEEFSMG
+18 MG
-29 EGNEEVFFSLED
+29 EVEEDVFFSLED
-41 DVPVASS
+41 DEPQPPAQPEKVAITS
-48 KPTKATPV
+48 V
-56 AEEEETTLEDVEILD
+56 EEESNEDDVEILD

-81 YAVEWPLIGMDCPD
+81 YSVGWPLIGMDCPD
-95 CASKAIKALNF
+95 CASKATKALNL
-106 MPQVSTPVVSA
+106 MPQVSKPVVSA
-117 TSGKVK
+117 TSGEVK
-123 LSINLEK
+123 LSVDLEK
-130 GPLSEVSNV
+130 GALSEVSNV

-154 KGIKAANV
+154 KGVKATTI

-178 LQPGVLDAD
+178 LQPGILDAD

-202 DQELLAKRDEAI
+202 DQELLKKRDEAI
-214 EEVCGS
+214 EQVCGS
-220 QPRYVTT
+220 APRYVTT

-241 AAFALPILLAVMFL
+241 AAFALPLLFIVIVL
-255 EIIGIE
+255 ELIGIE
-261 GWIPALIA
+261 GWIPAAIA
-269 LPGIIISSY
+269 IPGIIVSSY
-278 QMFREAIASI
+278 QMFREAIASVV
-288 INRQLGFQ
+288 NRQLGFQ
-296 VLTSLAVIGAC
+296 VLTSLAVVGAC
-307 GLMMWEEALIVSI
+307 GLMMWEEALIVAI

-330 DALMKAREAMQGGLD
+330 DALAKAREAMQGGLD
-345 RLPRVARRVKEKQS
+345 RLPRVARRVKEKKS
-359 FTPSAIQ
+359 FTVGSIQ
-366 IGGIASM
+366 VGGISAGG
-373 SNAMSPMNTHH
+373 SPMTPMNGHQES
-384 HHHAGP
+384 GP
-390 EQIPIDLLKVGDH
+390 EQIPIDLLSVGDH

-412 PSDGTIIEGR
+412 PADGRIVEGK

-443 FLQAGLVL
+443 FVQAGLVL

-493 TSIWIPIVLFGA
+493 TSIWVPIVLFGA

-518 IILLLW
+518 IVLLLW

-530 AMLLAAPV
+530 ALLLAAPV

-554 RGGNVLERLAKVNHV
+554 RGGNVLERLARVNHV

-584 GQVIMAKGRR
+584 GKVVMTKGRR
-594 KDASIALAAGIEAR
+594 RDASIALAAGIEAR

-613 AEALREYAT
+613 AEALREFAEKES
-622 GLNIE
+622 IQ
-627 PSEVKK
+627 PAEVKK
-633 IKDVNAGIQAVR
+633 IKDVNAGIQAMR
-645 NKEEVLMLRPDALA
+645 NKERVLMLRPDALSE
-659 TYNIEMP
+659 YGIEIP
-666 SEIQAEVKRAEQ
+666 EQLNKEVKLAEAS
-678 QGHGASVLAKG
+678 GHGASILTKG
-689 GKCVALFT
+689 EKCVALFT

-718 IHVQLL
+718 IHVQIL

-736 SSVGLPKTDAFGN
+736 TSVGLAKTDAFGN

-761 RSEIAVTMMVGDGFN
+761 RSDISVTMMVGDGFN

-788 AVGSGESVNVEAA
+788 AIGTGESVNLEAA
-801 DVMIPGDDPR
+801 DVLIPGDDPR
-811 MLADLLKLAR
+811 LLTDMIDLAR
-821 KTERNFR
+821 QAQRTLM
-828 QNISFSMMVTVT
+828 QNLFFSVFITVT
-840 LVYAVVNGFY
+840 LVFAVIQQWY
-850 DALWVGVLVHELSV
+850 DQLWVGVLIHELSV
-864 ILVILNGARLA
+864 IIVILNGARLA
-875 EGTGTLTLVKNTF
+875 QNGQSFNLLKETLSTMVDDTKLAFSTF
-888 IAMWEATRIAL
+888 RARYLPAK
-899 ETGRK
+899 G
-904 QLLEMRT
+904 